1 VILDAQLGVRV
12 PDQQGHLD
20 GLRVVSLHVPGESGI
35 DAGIGAADSRP
46 IAKNAAAV
54 RVTTRRQ
61 R

>member
-1 VILDAQLGVRV
+1 VRV

-35 DAGIGAADSRP
+35 DTGIGAADSRP

-54 RVTTRRQ
+54 RATTRP
-61 R
+61 